1 MVDRTVHEGIKGHI
15 CDKCG
20 AEFSHKSSLNDHV
33 ARVHEGRRFPCTWE
47 KCGKVYNRHRD
58 LERHLKLDHLC
69 MDRDEVMPPAKKSVM
84 CDTCGKA
91 FKDKFDLSCHFEKVH
106 AEIKRFVC
114 QGCQVRS
121 QKHNMYDNFL
131 EGLFIFLEDSNNYW
145 EEHRSVFIFVNAI
158 VPLSVLFKVVLTL
171 PFNDQNLTLSKL
183 QDKL

>member
-1 MVDRTVHEGIKGHI
+1 MVDRTVHKGMKGHI

-114 QGCQVRS
+114 QGCQVKS
-121 QKHNMYDNFL
+121 QKHLFDTFL
-131 EGLFIFLEDSNNYW
+131 EGLFNFLEHSNNFW
-145 EEHRSVFIFVNAI
+145 EIIILVPAQCAFQSSADIALQLPKLNA
-158 VPLSVLFKVVLTL
+158 F
-171 PFNDQNLTLSKL
+171 
-183 QDKL
+183 